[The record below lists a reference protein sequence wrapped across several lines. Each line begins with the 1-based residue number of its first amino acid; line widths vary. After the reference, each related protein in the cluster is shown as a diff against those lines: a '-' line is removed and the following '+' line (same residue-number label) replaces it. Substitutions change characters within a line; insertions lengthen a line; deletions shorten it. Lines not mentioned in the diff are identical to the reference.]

1 MTYEFWLIFAID
13 LPMISPLV
21 WFFRSGQGTCKIVNI
36 IILVSNS
43 LFVHRKVQSSVYEN
57 KISKLAFIYHEVFV
71 TSSSHYREKRGLC
84 LMKWPSQ
91 KLQDLSYF
99 WNTVSAQIG
108 GRRLI
113 KKLRFYGEILLNKML
128 SNWQIL
134 LNKVLTWRFN
144 QEWPV
149 ICADTVIH
157 VLFK

>member
-84 LMKWPSQ
+84 LMKWPIKWNSL
-91 KLQDLSYF
+91 KLEIFLKFQITRRFHKRKKTTLKF
-99 WNTVSAQIG
+99 WYSKI
-108 GRRLI
+108 
-113 KKLRFYGEILLNKML
+113 M
-128 SNWQIL
+128 SNIDDFVYSWFH
-134 LNKVLTWRFN
+134 K
-144 QEWPV
+144 
-149 ICADTVIH
+149 A
-157 VLFK
+157 